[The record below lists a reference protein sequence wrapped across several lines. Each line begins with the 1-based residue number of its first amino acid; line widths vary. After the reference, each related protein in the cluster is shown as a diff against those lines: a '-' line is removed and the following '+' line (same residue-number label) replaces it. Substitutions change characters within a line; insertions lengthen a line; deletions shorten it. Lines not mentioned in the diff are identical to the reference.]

1 MTYDAIAIPSYKR
14 ADTCATH
21 TVKVLL
27 NGGVPADRIHV
38 FVGGDQYDRNAYD
51 DALPPGVHVHPAP
64 VGQQN
69 AHNAICLRFGEGQRV
84 VTCDDDIR
92 RVDMLSTDGKTLD
105 QVRDLDGLFSQAFRF
120 TENEDAT
127 LWGIAPARNA
137 FFMRHKWNSG
147 LWFARGGLF
156 GQLIVRPA
164 VELTLR
170 AKEDYERT
178 LLHYEHAGRVVRLH
192 NVATHHRPMR
202 TYPGGMQA
210 GHSDRV
216 RDEWQAMEYLMERW
230 PGLVHPKKQR
240 GEFPEVALRTPKR
253 VPRTYAP

>member
-1 MTYDAIAIPSYKR
+1 MTYDAVAIPSYQR
-14 ADTCATH
+14 PQTCATH
-21 TVKVLL
+21 TIQVLCD
-27 NGGVPADRIHV
+27 GGVPATRIHV
-38 FVGGDQYDRNAYD
+38 FVGGDEREVDAYRMTV
-51 DALPPGVHVHPAP
+51 PRGVQLHSVP

-69 AHNAICLRFGEGQRV
+69 AHNAICLHFGEGERV

-92 RVDMLSTDGKTLD
+92 TIDILSEDGKSLAP
-105 QVRDLDGLFSQAFRF
+105 VRDLDGLFSQACRF
-120 TENEDAT
+120 TEHQGAT

-137 FFMRHKWNSG
+137 FFMKHRWNAG

-156 GQLIVRPA
+156 GQVIIRPA

-178 LLHYEHAGRVVRLH
+178 LLHYEHAGSVVRLH
-192 NVATHHRPMR
+192 NVGTFHRPMR

-210 GHSDRV
+210 GHTDRV
-216 RDEWQAMEYLMERW
+216 KDEWAAVDYLTERW

-240 GEFPEVALRTPKR
+240 GEFPEVALRTAKGA
-253 VPRTYAP
+253 VRTYAP

>member
-1 MTYDAIAIPSYKR
+1 MTYDAVAVPSYQR
-14 ADTCATH
+14 ALTCARD
-21 TVKVLL
+21 TVATLL
-27 NGGVPADRIHV
+27 NGGVPASKVHV
-38 FVGGDQYDRNAYD
+38 FVGGDEGDVWRYAQT
-51 DALPPGVHVHPAP
+51 LPPGVRTHSAP

-69 AHNAICLRFGEGQRV
+69 AHNAICLSFGEGERV

-92 RVDMLSTDGKTLD
+92 QIDMLSADGKKLLP
-105 QVRDLDGLFSQAFRF
+105 VADLDALFTEAFRF

-137 FFMRHKWNSG
+137 MFMRHKWNSG

-156 GQLIVRPA
+156 GQLIIRPA
-164 VELTLR
+164 VELTAR

-192 NVATHHRPMR
+192 NVASHHRPMR
-202 TYPGGMQA
+202 TYPGGMQVH
-210 GHSDRV
+210 GERV
-216 RDEWQAMEYLMERW
+216 RDEWQAMDYLMERW

-240 GEFPEVALRTPKR
+240 GDFPEVALRQPKR